1 MPKELEPGID
11 YPQLYRE
18 FVEWF
23 PDNKACL
30 DYLEKL
36 RWPNG
41 FTCPVCN
48 VSAQPWRQTSTQS
61 FFICRIISR
70 IIIFLVERW

>member
-1 MPKELEPGID
+1 MPKELESGVD

-41 FTCPVCN
+41 FTCPECN
-48 VSAQPWRQTSTQS
+48 FQLSLGDKLGAD
-61 FFICRIISR
+61 
-70 IIIFLVERW
+70 